1 MTIVHPLQRSR
12 EWYKF
17 VSERAVKDAE
27 VLRLAAVYI
36 EAMNNLNQRLAEL
49 ASADPTLSPN
59 VRHASSG
66 ARNAAAG
73 ASPSANHAFIKLA
86 KEYHDFHG
94 VQMTDEELLLDARK
108 HGLASIEV
116 LP

>member
-1 MTIVHPLQRSR
+1 M
-12 EWYKF
+12 
-17 VSERAVKDAE
+17 SERAVKDAE

-49 ASADPTLSPN
+49 ASADPTLSLN
-59 VRHASSG
+59 VRHAPGG
-66 ARNAAAG
+66 ARNAAAAPAG

>member
-1 MTIVHPLQRSR
+1 M
-12 EWYKF
+12 
-17 VSERAVKDAE
+17 SERAVKDAE
-27 VLRLAAVYI
+27 VLKLAAAYI
-36 EAMNNLNQRLAEL
+36 EAMNNLNRRLVEL

-59 VRHASSG
+59 VRHAPSG
-66 ARNAAAG
+66 AKNAAGAAAG